1 MKEED
6 VLEKSGPSG
15 SGSKDDKEGEW
26 QFVSRKKLKKVMFE
40 PFKDILFV
48 KSKFSLYAI
57 RTKF

>member
-26 QFVSRKKLKKVMFE
+26 QFVSRKKLKSDV
-40 PFKDILFV
+40 
-48 KSKFSLYAI
+48 
-57 RTKF
+57 